1 MNVTLIMRSA
11 QSFTPMS
18 ERQTEYLVRT
28 AIVSRTNI
36 TVAVEFTKEN
46 IRISYES
53 FVNSIWKLQLELRE
67 IK

>member
-36 TVAVEFTKEN
+36 TVAIEFTKEN

-53 FVNSIWKLQLELRE
+53 FVK
-67 IK
+67 